1 MSKISLKKYREQMAA
16 NMKHPHGKRR
26 RGKFKCKKY
35 GDKFYWYRDSP
46 AEQRKFLRE
55 TKANKLRSRIMPEHK
70 QLIHASL
77 RSKKQLTEEQLT
89 YGRILASNKISTG
102 AVGETTPDEAPSWI
116 KEDNSFFFQFKF
128 HGYFINSRVPVALV
142 GSSSAA
148 LEICRK
154 AYKFAR
160 RITRKWTV
168 KEGCLTL
175 PSPRLF
181 VIAKMSIRKYINKQI
196 YKHLTK

>member
-1 MSKISLKKYREQMAA
+1 MAA

-102 AVGETTPDEAPSWI
+102 AVGETTPDETPSWI

>member
-1 MSKISLKKYREQMAA
+1 MAA
-16 NMKHPHGKRR
+16 NMKAPTAKRR

-46 AEQRKFLRE
+46 AEQRKFMMKTR
-55 TKANKLRSRIMPEHK
+55 ANKLRSRIMPEHK

-77 RSKKQLTEEQLT
+77 RSKKQLTKEQLT
-89 YGRILASNKISTG
+89 YGRILASSKLSIG
-102 AVGETTPDEAPSWI
+102 AVGETTPDETPSWI

-128 HGYFINSRVPVALV
+128 HGYFIKGEVPVALV

>member
-1 MSKISLKKYREQMAA
+1 MGKISLKKYREQMAA

-26 RGKFKCKKY
+26 RGRFKCKKY

-46 AEQRKFLRE
+46 AEQKKFLMK

-70 QLIHASL
+70 ELIHASL
-77 RSKKQLTEEQLT
+77 RSKKQLTEKQLT
-89 YGRILASNKISTG
+89 YGRILASSKISTG
-102 AVGETTPDEAPSWI
+102 AVGETAADETPSWI
-116 KEDNSFFFQFKF
+116 KKDNAFFFQFKF
-128 HGYFINSRVPVALV
+128 HGYFINSKVPVALV

-175 PSPRLF
+175 PSPRSF
-181 VIAKMSIRKYINKQI
+181 IIAKMSIRKYINKQI
-196 YKHLTK
+196 YKQLTK

>member
-1 MSKISLKKYREQMAA
+1 MGKISLKKYREQMAA

-26 RGKFKCKKY
+26 RGRFKCKKY

-46 AEQRKFLRE
+46 AEQKKFLMK

-70 QLIHASL
+70 ELIHASL
-77 RSKKQLTEEQLT
+77 RSKKQLTEKQLT
-89 YGRILASNKISTG
+89 YGRILASSKISTG
-102 AVGETTPDEAPSWI
+102 AVGETTADETPSWI
-116 KEDNSFFFQFKF
+116 KKDNAFFFQFKF
-128 HGYFINSRVPVALV
+128 HGYFINSKVPVALV

-175 PSPRLF
+175 PSPRSF
-181 VIAKMSIRKYINKQI
+181 IIAKMSIRKYINKQI
-196 YKHLTK
+196 YKQLTK

>member
-1 MSKISLKKYREQMAA
+1 MGKISLKKYREQMAA
-16 NMKHPHGKRR
+16 NMRHPHGKRR

-46 AEQRKFLRE
+46 AKQRKFLMKVRAD
-55 TKANKLRSRIMPEHK
+55 KFRSRFMPEHK

-77 RSKKQLTEEQLT
+77 RSNKQLTEEQLT
-89 YGRILASNKISTG
+89 YGRILASSKLSTRS
-102 AVGETTPDEAPSWI
+102 VGETTPDETPSWI
-116 KEDNSFFFQFKF
+116 KETNSFFFQFKF
-128 HGYFINSRVPVALV
+128 HGYFIKGEVPVALV